1 MRTLNLIQDLGE
13 PQDVHLNRAWHQAR
27 QRSLQ
32 RTLQALFREKLLQRE
47 HLIFDGHYA
56 WLPLWKAQS
65 MLRIEGCTWVWRT
78 TASFTVPSHTTV
90 SETRSRKPC

>member
-56 WLPLWKAQS
+56 WLPLWGGSRDKAN
-65 MLRIEGCTWVWRT
+65 V
-78 TASFTVPSHTTV
+78 HT
-90 SETRSRKPC
+90 